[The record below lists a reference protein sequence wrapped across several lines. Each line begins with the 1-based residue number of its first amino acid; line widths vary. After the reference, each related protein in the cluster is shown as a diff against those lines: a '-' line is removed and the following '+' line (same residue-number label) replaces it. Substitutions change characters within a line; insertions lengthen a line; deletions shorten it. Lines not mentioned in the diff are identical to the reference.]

1 MNWQKSLKIR
11 VKKNE
16 PLKNKTTFKIGGRAE
31 GFAEP
36 KDAGDL
42 SSLVAL
48 AKKHKIPVFILGAG
62 SNLLVS
68 DRGVKGI
75 VVKLDSTFFKKISFS
90 AGLVKAGAGLTLT
103 RLVLESRKRSLSGLE
118 FLIGIPGTVGGA
130 LTMNA
135 GAWGGSIADCV
146 EELRVM
152 DYNGNIKYLRK
163 KDTKFAYRSSN
174 LGKYIILDALF
185 KLTRAKRRKID
196 SAIKKNLSQRHK
208 LQDNSLPNAGCVFK
222 NPPGNS
228 AGRLIDLCGLKGK
241 RAGGA
246 EISERHANFILNKK
260 NASSADVLNLM
271 GLAKKAVM
279 NKFKVTLKPEIK
291 IWR

>member
-11 VKKNE
+11 IKKNE

-42 SSLVAL
+42 SSLVVL

-75 VVKLDSTFFKKISFS
+75 IVKLDSPFFKKISFS
-90 AGLVKAGAGLTLT
+90 GDHVKAGAGLTLT
-103 RLVLESRKRSLSGLE
+103 RLVLESKKRSLSGLE

-163 KDTKFAYRSSN
+163 KDIKFAYRSLN

-185 KLTRAKRRKID
+185 KLARAKRRKID
-196 SAIKKNLSQRHK
+196 SAIKKNLAQRRK
-208 LQDNSLPNAGCVFK
+208 TQDNTSPNAGCVFK

-260 NASSADVLNLM
+260 NASSSDVLNLM
-271 GLAKKAVM
+271 GLAKKAVK